1 MNNIFASKK
10 LTRSLVLLLLLLI
23 LAPQLWLW
31 PTKQHLGQFLW
42 HGLLPALM
50 LLLLL
55 LSCSRYLHRSVW
67 LWLPFALM
75 APQELF
81 YLSTYQKST
90 DAHAMAII
98 AETDLAEA
106 AGYLSGLGWLIIPAV
121 LVLLLLFALCS
132 AMFKVQQLH
141 WPRYGRVVVWLGCA
155 IGMGWVW
162 QQEVQYRQDYPV
174 KVERNATET
183 ALSQRP
189 LPQSHNLFYQSYPLN
204 LLLAANEF
212 RVQRAALAAVAA
224 SVAEFK
230 FNATQPVA
238 ITQRQIYVLVIGETL
253 RPDRLQLNGYAR
265 PTTPRLAGLGD
276 VISFQNMI
284 SPWAWTRMSVPV
296 IISRKSAQ
304 DQSYFSRETSL
315 VAAFKE
321 AGFHTTWLSTQ
332 SPLGVHDSSVA
343 LHASEA
349 DDVQY
354 LNPVGYKK
362 EGYYDDVL
370 LKTIQRVLSSGQ
382 QKQLIVLHTLGSH
395 FSYADRYPAA
405 FDLFRPSGKGQAVSM
420 HDPANKTLLNNA
432 YDNSVAFTDAWLFG
446 LIETLKQQQAI
457 SSLLL
462 VSDHGENIFD
472 GNCTKSGHGHHTEF
486 DYRVASLWWG
496 SAEFRQAY
504 PAQVAWL
511 QQRQQAPLMTSQ
523 TFETMLDLAQIR
535 YPSQNTTQSFAAANF
550 QPGQRLL
557 SSGQDFDRTPRDQQ
571 CRAFPLLH

>member
-1 MNNIFASKK
+1 MIKGIFASKI
-10 LTRSLVLLLLLLI
+10 LTRALVLGLLLWL
-23 LAPQLWLW
+23 LAPQIWLW
-31 PTKQHLGQFLW
+31 PQKPISQVVLY
-42 HGLLPALM
+42 GLLPAVLF
-50 LLLLL
+50 LLLL

-121 LVLLLLFALCS
+121 LLLLLLFALCS
-132 AMFKVQQLH
+132 ATFKVLQLH
-141 WPRYGRVVVWLGCA
+141 WPRYTRPLVWLLCLLGA
-155 IGMGWVW
+155 AWIW
-162 QQEVQYRQDYPV
+162 QQEVQYRQDYPQQAG
-174 KVERNATET
+174 RNATET

-212 RVQRAALAAVAA
+212 RVQRSALAAVAA
-224 SVAEFK
+224 TVAEFK
-230 FNATQPVA
+230 FGAQQQLHVA
-238 ITQRQIYVLVIGETL
+238 ERQIYLLVIGETL

-265 PTTPRLAGLGD
+265 STTPRLAGLGD
-276 VISFQNMI
+276 VISFRDMI

-321 AGFHTTWLSTQ
+321 AGFYTSWLSTQ

-349 DDVQY
+349 DEVQY

-370 LKTIQRVLSSGQ
+370 LKALQRVLASGQ

-395 FSYADRYPAA
+395 FSYADRYPPA
-405 FDLFRPSGKGQAVSM
+405 FDLFQPSGKGQAVSM
-420 HDPANKTLLNNA
+420 HNPVNKELLNNA
-432 YDNSVAFTDAWLFG
+432 YDNSVAFTDALLFG
-446 LIETLKQQQAI
+446 LIQQLQQQQAI
-457 SSLLL
+457 SSMLF

-472 GNCTKSGHGHHTEF
+472 GHCNKSGHGHHTEF
-486 DYRVASLWWG
+486 DYRVAALWWG
-496 SAEFRQAY
+496 SQQFHRAY
-504 PAQVAWL
+504 PAQVALL

-535 YPSQNTTQSFAAANF
+535 YPGQKIAQSFAAPAF
-550 QPGQRLL
+550 QPTPRLL
-557 SSGQDFDRTPRDQQ
+557 SSGQDFDHTPVEQQ
-571 CRAFPLLH
+571 CRAFPLLP